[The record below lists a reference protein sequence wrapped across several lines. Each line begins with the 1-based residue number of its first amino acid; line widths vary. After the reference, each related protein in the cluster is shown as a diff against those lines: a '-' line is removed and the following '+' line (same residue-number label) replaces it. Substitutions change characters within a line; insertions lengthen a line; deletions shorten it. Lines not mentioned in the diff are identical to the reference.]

1 MKGYVARRGDRWYPL
16 IYEGLDPAIGKQRR
30 RWHPERTSREGAKR
44 LAARLAAEMN
54 GRDEGGR
61 SGSLLSSVYTP
72 RRWTS
77 ALTTTSGITRK
88 PWPTPPCSKQ

>member
-61 SGSLLSSVYTP
+61 SGVFELGLYAEEMDP
-72 RRWTS
+72 
-77 ALTTTSGITRK
+77 ALTTTSGIARK
-88 PWPTPPCSKQ
+88 P